1 MSTSEKLSLEKVAE
15 ILELKAVTVKRYARE
30 GLLDGEEH
38 QGNWVFESEKVMKF
52 KELQSKL
59 R

>member
-1 MSTSEKLSLEKVAE
+1 
-15 ILELKAVTVKRYARE
+15 VKRYARE

>member
-15 ILELKAVTVKRYARE
+15 ILELKPVTVKRYARE
-30 GLLDGEEH
+30 GLLDGEES
-38 QGNWVFESEKVMKF
+38 QGTWVFEADKVMKF